1 MTVATV
7 RALVASVVG
16 ALGLTACS
24 LASEPAKPPLWKV
37 SDGDTTVWLLGSM
50 HLLPRGA
57 DWRGGVVGQAIDGA
71 DTLVLESD
79 PTDTKD
85 FDAIAKD
92 PALPPLA
99 KRVDAGRGDALD
111 KAIARTGKPA
121 DAFDTYKDW
130 AAAVMLGVGDAQ
142 DAGATG
148 QDGVDAVLWSAF
160 RGKRRVTLEAPGVQV
175 RALDLLPAQL
185 QHRMLDEALDGP
197 RYEQVLGAWRDG
209 DLAALDKAGPSKEL
223 RPFLV
228 TAANRRWAD
237 WIARRMGQQ
246 GKVLVAVGAGHLA
259 GKDSIVDLLTAK
271 GFKVERV
278 Q

>member
-16 ALGLTACS
+16 ALGLAACS

-37 SDGDTTVWLLGSM
+37 SDGDTTVWLLASM
-50 HLLPRGA
+50 HLLPRGTE
-57 DWRGGVVGQAIDGA
+57 WRDGAVEQAIDGA

-79 PTDTKD
+79 PADTRD

-99 KRVDAGRGDALD
+99 RRVDAGRGDALD

-142 DAGATG
+142 DAGATAK
-148 QDGVDAVLWSAF
+148 DGVDAVLWDAF
-160 RGKRRVTLEAPGVQV
+160 AKRRRSALEGPGVQV

-259 GKDSIVDLLTAK
+259 GKDSIVAVLTAR